1 MLNVNETVG
10 VERTD
15 LITDTGM
22 PLLAIDSK
30 HPKALDAPE
39 SLVHS
44 SQYPL
49 EIERSFAIVPNTS
62 SDDFDVSDSECSF
75 DEYVVLC
82 SVVRVVVVRLWL
94 WLSKEKSI
102 GAVVEL
108 VNANGMHDLDE
119 AELSVMNESC
129 PSR

>member
-1 MLNVNETVG
+1 MLKVNDTVG

-49 EIERSFAIVPNTS
+49 EIERSFAIVPKTS
-62 SDDFDVSDSECSF
+62 SDECDVSDLKCSA
-75 DEYVVLC
+75 DEQVVLC
-82 SVVRVVVVRLWL
+82 SVVVGVVVVRL
-94 WLSKEKSI
+94 
-102 GAVVEL
+102 
-108 VNANGMHDLDE
+108 
-119 AELSVMNESC
+119 
-129 PSR
+129 